1 MAKIYT
7 LTDADIEDLH
17 RRLELAKFLDR
28 PMAAKVPVEVM
39 SEAHRA
45 FNYEVRTWLA
55 EVCK

>member
-1 MAKIYT
+1 MAKLYT

-17 RRLELAKFLDR
+17 RRLELAKFVDR
-28 PMAAKVPVEVM
+28 PMRAPVPKEVRE
-39 SEAHRA
+39 EAHRM